1 MTNNP
6 RLLEQAGKL
15 FWLFPKNQT
24 LEREADSQFVVVPYN
39 YII

>member
-1 MTNNP
+1 MFFAFYKNNRKKNP

-24 LEREADSQFVVVPYN
+24 LEREADS
-39 YII
+39 